1 METHLTVEP
10 VYEGYHGLTG
20 FRVFGSENDDFN
32 GNYYL
37 EPGDSDGVPYYRKC
51 TPTGDACSQVIR
63 RRNGYWFIGADE
75 VHGLDD
81 WKFSNEGCGVRFDKP
96 PETGW
101 FPIIEYDSDE
111 SLELTDDEDEEEY
124 ENGELSEDSE
134 AVELPEDAEVEELR
148 EKIKEEVKVL
158 GEKVFDIKDQ
168 LKEGDYLEMMNLLQR
183 VINKVN
189 S

>member
-10 VYEGYHGLTG
+10 VYGACHGLTG
-20 FRVFGSENDDFN
+20 FRVTGSENDVFN
-32 GNYYL
+32 GNYHQ
-37 EPGDSDGVPYYRKC
+37 EPDDSDGVPYYRKYFRGC
-51 TPTGDACSQVIR
+51 ARSQVIR
-63 RRNGYWFIGADE
+63 RRNGYWFIGDL
-75 VHGLDD
+75 GDLCYD

-111 SLELTDDEDEEEY
+111 SLEITDDEGEYEVEY
-124 ENGELSEDSE
+124 ENGELPEDNSEK
-134 AVELPEDAEVEELR
+134 AVE
-148 EKIKEEVKVL
+148 IKEAVKVL

>member
-1 METHLTVEP
+1 MGTHLTVEP
-10 VYEGYHGLTG
+10 VYAARDDAWVEG
-20 FRVFGSENDDFN
+20 FRISGSENDDLN
-32 GNYYL
+32 GNYHQ
-37 EPGDSDGVPYYRKC
+37 ETDDSDGVPCYRKC
-51 TPTGDACSQVIR
+51 SPAGDACSQVIR
-63 RRNGYWFIGADE
+63 RRNGYWFIGAACL
-75 VHGLDD
+75 GLDD

-111 SLELTDDEDEEEY
+111 SLELTDDDGEVEY
-124 ENGELSEDSE
+124 ENGELSEV
-134 AVELPEDAEVEELR
+134 AELR

-158 GEKVFDIKDQ
+158 GEKVFDIQGQ

>member
-10 VYEGYHGLTG
+10 VYAAYHGLTG
-20 FRVFGSENDDFN
+20 FRVSGSENVVFN

-37 EPGDSDGVPYYRKC
+37 EPNDSDGVHCYRKC
-51 TPTGDACSQVIR
+51 TPAGDAYSQVIR

-75 VHGLDD
+75 VDGHDD

-101 FPIIEYDSDE
+101 FSIIDYDSDE
-111 SLELTDDEDEEEY
+111 SLELTDDEGDY
-124 ENGELSEDSE
+124 ENGELSEV
-134 AVELPEDAEVEELR
+134 AELR
-148 EKIKEEVKVL
+148 EKIKEEVKIL
-158 GEKVFDIKDQ
+158 GEKVFDIQDK